1 MNAKFNGMA
10 AIHKAAIA
18 GKIPVLKALVELGAD
33 VELEVILHCNGFC
46 QFNMIIIHCISC
58 RMGLDK
64 ELFITVQLG

>member
-1 MNAKFNGMA
+1 MA

-33 VELEVILHCNGFC
+33 VELEVILHCFC
-46 QFNMIIIHCISC
+46 QFNMIIIHRISC